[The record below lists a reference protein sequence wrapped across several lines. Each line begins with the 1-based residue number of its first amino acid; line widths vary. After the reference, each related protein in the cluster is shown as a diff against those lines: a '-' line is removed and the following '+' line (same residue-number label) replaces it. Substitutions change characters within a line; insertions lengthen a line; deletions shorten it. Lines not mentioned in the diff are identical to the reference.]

1 MNKSCITN
9 ICNLSL
15 LLMIEYK
22 GNEKKIINATFIRNE
37 WRLKETWYPP
47 VMKVMA
53 NCYMIRIVKM
63 RDCKIKGVQ

>member
-22 GNEKKIINATFIRNE
+22 GNEKKSLMQLLFGMN
-37 WRLKETWYPP
+37 
-47 VMKVMA
+47 
-53 NCYMIRIVKM
+53 
-63 RDCKIKGVQ
+63 GG